1 MFLELAPQST
11 HQSGNVCWDTFSNV
25 SCRVTGWVVWCDAI
39 YQETVRMCQQLYTNI
54 PFIPHFFQSFGLTYN
69 LC

>member
-39 YQETVRMCQQLYTNI
+39 YQETVRMCQQLYTIYTTFFSKLWFNI
-54 PFIPHFFQSFGLTYN
+54 
-69 LC
+69 